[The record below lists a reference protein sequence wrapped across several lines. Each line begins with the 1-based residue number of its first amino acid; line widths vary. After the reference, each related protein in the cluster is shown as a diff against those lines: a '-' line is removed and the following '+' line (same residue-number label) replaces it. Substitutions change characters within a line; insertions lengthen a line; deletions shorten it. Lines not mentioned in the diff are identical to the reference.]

1 VSKPDHLQNTLGLLG
16 VQERFPETP
25 SATGDPIEISGYSV
39 VVGSTG
45 LPYEH
50 WMVLRQLIAEKHGRL
65 GQLTDAIHDLR
76 NEMAEITDLLANARL
91 TGIPSQNTGSSQVM
105 KQILTAL
112 GHLPSDIIVPDRPTV
127 GVYLM
132 EHPDITELILPVCE
146 ITRKHVGTEAQ
157 LVLGV
162 YSDPDGGDGHLSLY
176 IRLEHYSENIFEMI
190 SHIEAEYI
198 DRLAGKSGWIIVTT
212 DFRYME

>member
-1 VSKPDHLQNTLGLLG
+1 MSRPDRFQNILGLLD
-16 VQERFPETP
+16 VQGQFPETP

-45 LPYEH
+45 LPYEY
-50 WMVLRQLIAEKHGRL
+50 WMILRQLIAEKHGRL

-76 NEMAEITDLLANARL
+76 NKMAEITDLLANAGL
-91 TGIPSQNTGSSQVM
+91 TDIPSQNAGSSQVM
-105 KQILTAL
+105 RQVLTSL
-112 GHLPSDIIVPDRPTV
+112 GNLPSDITVPDRVAV
-127 GVYLM
+127 GVYLV
-132 EHPDITELILPVCE
+132 EHPDIIELILPVCE
-146 ITRKHVGTEAQ
+146 IARKHVGTEAQ

-176 IRLEHYSENIFEMI
+176 IRLEHYSTNIFEII

-198 DRLAGKSGWIIVTT
+198 DKLAGKSGWIIVTT
-212 DFRYME
+212 DFCDME